1 MKTAIEF
8 LTAYRGDNSFLLS
21 LQKQYLNKGYLS
33 PKQTACLELAWEKA
47 QKAAPVTQQQQTKEE
62 EMATKTRVPHPTEF
76 FELETETV
84 PGETIAQGETPAID
98 QVQAVLQ
105 KLAATVVSEALAGCD
120 AKIAA
125 FDAKLAKLTTGQ
137 PIMKIRLGDGAPVK
151 TLTKEAH
158 PLLPKILKTVAI
170 GENVMLVGP
179 AGSGKTTLAEQ
190 VAEALG
196 AKFGHLSLSA
206 GASESWLFGRNT
218 PTGFVPAE
226 FAERF
231 EHGGVFLLDEMD
243 AADANMLI
251 VINTALANGH
261 LFNPMTGR
269 TVKRHADF
277 VCIAGCNTF
286 GLGGN
291 GQYTGRNRLDA
302 ATLDRFVLIPVDYL
316 ESLEAKLCADK
327 SLLKKLQGARKK
339 LAERN
344 APQII
349 STRFIA
355 RAHTLVSVCGYSEE
369 DAIYT
374 LTASW
379 PKGLASEVGLNE
391 VPAF

>member
-1 MKTAIEF
+1 MTTAIDF
-8 LTAYRGDNSFLLS
+8 LKGYRGNNNFLLS
-21 LQKQYLNKGYLS
+21 LQKQFTNKGYLS

-47 QKAAPVTQQQQTKEE
+47 RKNAPAPVTTKTEDEKEE
-62 EMATKTRVPHPTEF
+62 TMATKTRIPHPAEF

-84 PGETIAQGETPAID
+84 EPATAGETPATD
-98 QVQAVLQ
+98 QVQEMLN
-105 KLAATVVSEALAGCD
+105 KLFSATLAQWT
-120 AKIAA
+120 
-125 FDAKLAKLTTGQ
+125 AKLEVEAAKAKVMLNQQ

-151 TLTKEAH
+151 ALTKEAH
-158 PLLPKILKTVAI
+158 PLLPKILNTVAA

-196 AKFGHLSLSA
+196 SKFGHLSLSA

-218 PTGFVPAE
+218 PQGFVPAE

-269 TVKRHADF
+269 TVSRHANF

-316 ESLEAKLCADK
+316 ESLEAKLCPDK
-327 SLLKKLQGARKK
+327 GLLKKLQGARKK
-339 LAERN
+339 LQERN

-355 RAHTLVSVCGYSEE
+355 RAHKLVSVCGYSEE

-374 LTASW
+374 LTAAW
-379 PKGLASEVGLNE
+379 PKGLAGEVGLSDT
-391 VPAF
+391 PAF